1 MNKISLLLS
10 SLLMAASANAIA
22 ATPIAAAPI
31 ATTTT
36 QEDLQQQPL
45 EKVAPFP
52 KAEKGMTRQ
61 VIYLPKQ
68 ENEENFKVEL
78 LIGKTLE
85 VDCNRHMMGG
95 TLNSKTLEGWGYNY
109 FVLTKLSPLASTM
122 MACADDTKRQ
132 QFIAAH
138 LGEQAMQRY
147 NSRLPIVVYVP
158 KDVEVR
164 YRIWSASE
172 TMGRAVI
179 K

>member
-1 MNKISLLLS
+1 MNKISLLVS

-22 ATPIAAAPI
+22 ATTIAATP
-31 ATTTT
+31 T

-61 VIYLPKQ
+61 VIYLSQK

-95 TLNSKTLEGWGYNY
+95 ALDSKTLEGWGYNY

-132 QFIAAH
+132 QFIAAN

-172 TMGRAVI
+172 TMGHAVI

>member
-1 MNKISLLLS
+1 MNKLS
-10 SLLMAASANAIA
+10 FVFTSLLMAASTSAVA
-22 ATPIAAAPI
+22 ASMAV
-31 ATTTT
+31 
-36 QEDLQQQPL
+36 ENGDLSQQPL

-52 KAEKGMTRQ
+52 KAEKGMSRQ

-85 VDCNRHMMGG
+85 VDCNRHMMSGNLESR
-95 TLNSKTLEGWGYNY
+95 TLAGWGYDY
-109 FVLTKLSPLASTM
+109 FVLAKLSAPASTM
-122 MACADDTKRQ
+122 MACLDGGKRPE
-132 QFIAAH
+132 FVAAN
-138 LGEQAMQRY
+138 LGDAAMQRY

-172 TMGRAVI
+172 TIGRAVV

>member
-10 SLLMAASANAIA
+10 CLLMTASANALS
-22 ATPIAAAPI
+22 
-31 ATTTT
+31 ATTNASTT
-36 QEDLQQQPL
+36 THEGLQQQPL

-61 VIYLPKQ
+61 VIYLPQQ

-95 TLNSKTLEGWGYNY
+95 TLDSKTLEGWGYNY
-109 FVLTKLSPLASTM
+109 FVLSKLSPLASTM

-132 QFIAAH
+132 EFIAAH

-172 TMGRAVI
+172 TIGRAVI

>member
-1 MNKISLLLS
+1 MNKLSLVFS
-10 SLLMAASANAIA
+10 SLLVMASVSVVA
-22 ATPIAAAPI
+22 
-31 ATTTT
+31 ATTTG
-36 QEDLQQQPL
+36 ENDDLSLQPL

-68 ENEENFKVEL
+68 ENEQNFKVEL
-78 LIGKTLE
+78 LIGKTLN
-85 VDCNRHMMGG
+85 VDCNRHMIGG
-95 TLNSKTLEGWGYNY
+95 TLESRTLDGWGYNY
-109 FVLTKLSPLASTM
+109 LVLEKLSAPASTM
-122 MACADDTKRQ
+122 MACPDNSKRQ
-132 QFIAAH
+132 EFIAAH
-138 LGEQAMQRY
+138 LGDAAMQRY

-172 TMGRAVI
+172 SIGRAVE